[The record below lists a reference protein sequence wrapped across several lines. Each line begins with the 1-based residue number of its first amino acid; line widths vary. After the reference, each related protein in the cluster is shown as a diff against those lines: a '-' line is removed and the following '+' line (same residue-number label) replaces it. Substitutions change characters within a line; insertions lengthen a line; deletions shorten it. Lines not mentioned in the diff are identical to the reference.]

1 YRLTRPSTGRSGK
14 GRHRRGKRLVVIDV
28 PDWLCR
34 KGGLPGVSRNSQRL
48 SISARHWDNQSPNDR
63 QNEVRSV
70 K

>member
-1 YRLTRPSTGRSGK
+1 GK
-14 GRHRRGKRLVVIDV
+14 GRHRRGERLVVIDV

-48 SISARHWDNQSPNDR
+48 SMPARHWDNQSPNDR

-70 K
+70 KWFSW